1 MATEGLK
8 PYYAV
13 YSTFLQRSFDEILI
27 DICSQNLP
35 VTLCIDRA
43 GISGSDGETH
53 QGVFDLSFLSPVPN
67 LTIAVPKDVKEF
79 EAMLKFSAGF
89 NAPLAIRYP
98 REGKRIFKRQSEI
111 VYGKWEKLIEADG
124 DTVIIACGERAVTLA
139 LVSEQILREKNINVS
154 VINARFVKPLDNEM
168 LSRLK
173 EKYIVTVED
182 NVLAGGLGSLINSY
196 FAGGG
201 KVIRNF
207 AYGDEFIPH
216 GGVAEL
222 MAERG
227 LSYEA
232 ITEYIKN
239 EIR

>member
-1 MATEGLK
+1 
-8 PYYAV
+8 
-13 YSTFLQRSFDEILI
+13 
-27 DICSQNLP
+27 
-35 VTLCIDRA
+35 
-43 GISGSDGETH
+43 
-53 QGVFDLSFLSPVPN
+53 
-67 LTIAVPKDVKEF
+67 
-79 EAMLKFSAGF
+79 
-89 NAPLAIRYP
+89 
-98 REGKRIFKRQSEI
+98 
-111 VYGKWEKLIEADG
+111 
-124 DTVIIACGERAVTLA
+124 
-139 LVSEQILREKNINVS
+139 
-154 VINARFVKPLDNEM
+154 M